1 MNGNFSGYLTGQ
13 GIKRHTLLHIPIVPS
28 SVSTRKNGVGNGWE
42 ERGEELGNKDMM
54 WSSKW
59 TKVSSCLE
67 SSYTGLYILL
77 CCKWIKVESAR
88 HSAKKKYKYKGNTIV
103 ED

>member
-67 SSYTGLYILL
+67 SLYTIQLAL
-77 CCKWIKVESAR
+77 CASGSKWRVQETPQRKNTNIKE
-88 HSAKKKYKYKGNTIV
+88 IQ
-103 ED
+103 